1 MLFALLFVLL
11 TGFLVLA
18 AVYLLVKLV
27 EEHKTNKANR
37 EKKREEEKIVSGLQS
52 SVGKQK
58 TENSKTEN

>member
-52 SVGKQK
+52 SVGKQE